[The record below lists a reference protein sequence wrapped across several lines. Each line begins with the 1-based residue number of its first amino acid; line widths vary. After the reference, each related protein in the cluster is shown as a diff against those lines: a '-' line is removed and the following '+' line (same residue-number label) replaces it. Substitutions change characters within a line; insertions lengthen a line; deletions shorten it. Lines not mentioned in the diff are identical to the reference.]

1 MIRLYNTQG
10 VPAYPLADI
19 ENFCVVH
26 TFEGDDSLSFDISPK
41 HPFYPNIAE
50 EIKLEYGDN
59 IFVIKGINERTD
71 RSTIS
76 ASLDLDVFRKNIH
89 KTYAKTG
96 LLSEVLRDL
105 LPAGWTAL
113 QTGVSS
119 SRQEISLENCTDL
132 EILYELQEIYGVV
145 YQWAVKNKQLT
156 VVDPS
161 TKTASGQYL
170 TDELNLESVSFKG
183 DSTDFITRLYAY
195 GKDGLSIATPANP
208 LEYIED
214 NTYSDKVVS
223 AVWVDTNYE
232 DAALLRA
239 AAEQKL
245 SELSQPTRSYECS
258 VIDLAQVN
266 PDYANLRFF
275 LYDVVTLIDR
285 NRKTRVNHQVVEYKE
300 YPLEPLRNVVTLS
313 NKTKTIKSSIN
324 STIHQV
330 EDKIEASKND
340 YQKAIEEATK
350 LITGNSGG
358 YVVLN
363 PAEKPEEILI
373 LDQPDK
379 ASARNVWRW
388 NKNGLGHSATGYSA
402 APDSYKLALT
412 ADGAIVADRITTGQ
426 LNGGLIKAGSVN
438 AEALS
443 ASYKKEVTDAITGES
458 TRLEQAFKAADQ
470 QLSSTISQT
479 YTTKTETD
487 NKLKSYSTTTQMN
500 SAITQK
506 ANEIS
511 TEVRKKVNESELG
524 TKITQ
529 NYESVRIAWN
539 KISQIIQ
546 FELAQLRIYDSS
558 ASTKK
563 LLMALGAGGSQ
574 FYRDNIY
581 VGNIGTSYDNDAP
594 SKKGLAFH
602 LDQGSYMTW
611 AYKKNSTDAIYTRML
626 SFEKGKNLSLGCAME
641 TLGNRL
647 YIDPSNTSWLAHF
660 DDGYGGIYSTKG
672 IRLQCNGNTALTLS
686 NNTIEFFGGNG
697 KYVDFHYM
705 EIKNVNLVQ
714 NALNIYALAFYN
726 GSRKYLEIQTYDVGL
741 WGIDCWAS
749 DGRMKRDISPS
760 DTDALA
766 LLLQINHRQFNWK
779 EDGVHQQLGYIA
791 QELEEVCPDFV
802 TQIPQKNEEGEVY
815 DHLYQVCAPGLL
827 PAVTRSIQQ
836 LNDKIEHQNRTIK
849 RQQEMIDWLAA
860 KLGLSNELISS
871 FPEDVQPISQ
881 NEPAQP
887 PARDYGEFHPIIRE
901 RNASGQNQMAQEGKP
916 KKSYMTYGEDGSSVT
931 FTSESESEEEV

>member
-41 HPFYPNIAE
+41 HPLYPNIAE

-71 RSTIS
+71 RSTVS

-89 KTYAKTG
+89 KTYSKTG
-96 LLSEVLRDL
+96 LLAEVLRDL
-105 LPAGWTAL
+105 LPAGWSAL

-119 SRQEISLENCTDL
+119 SRQEVSLENCTDL
-132 EILYELQEIYGVV
+132 EILYELQQIYGVV
-145 YQWAVKNKQLT
+145 YQWAVKKKQLT
-156 VVDPS
+156 VVDPN

-285 NRKTRVNHQVVEYKE
+285 NRRTRVNHQIVEYKE

-358 YVVLN
+358 YVVLS

-412 ADGAIVADRITTGQ
+412 ADGSIVADRITTGQ
-426 LNGGLIKAGSVN
+426 LNGGLIQAGSVS

-443 ASYKKEVTDAITGES
+443 ASYKEEVTDAITGES

-487 NKLKSYSTTTQMN
+487 NKLKAYSTTTQMN

-511 TEVRKKVNESELG
+511 TEVNKKVNESELG

-558 ASTKK
+558 TTTKK
-563 LLMALGAGGSQ
+563 LLMALGANGSQ
-574 FYRDNIY
+574 FYRDGLYI
-581 VGNIGTSYDNDAP
+581 GNIGTIQKFEDT
-594 SKKGLAFH
+594 SKKGLAFT
-602 LDQGSYMTW
+602 LDQGDHLTW
-611 AYKKNSTDAIYTRML
+611 AYKKNTSDTLYTRILTFEKDPGLSIGCNFLCSNNVYLDSAKKTRLISYTDGSSGIDTSSTIIFSYNRSPRIEVGQNSCVFKEPLNMNGYAIQNARGVIANEAGIRGMSL
-626 SFEKGKNLSLGCAME
+626 VLYTDGTDSNAGYLHISSFE
-641 TLGNRL
+641 
-647 YIDPSNTSWLAHF
+647 
-660 DDGYGGIYSTKG
+660 DGAFGINMW
-672 IRLQCNGNTALTLS
+672 R
-686 NNTIEFFGGNG
+686 
-697 KYVDFHYM
+697 
-705 EIKNVNLVQ
+705 
-714 NALNIYALAFYN
+714 
-726 GSRKYLEIQTYDVGL
+726 
-741 WGIDCWAS
+741 S
-749 DGRMKRDISPS
+749 DGRLKKNISES
-760 DTDALA
+760 ELDALD
-766 LLLQINHRQFNWK
+766 LILQIPHRQFDWK
-779 EDGVHQQLGYIA
+779 KGELHEQIGFIS
-791 QELEEVCPDFV
+791 QEMESIFPGFV
-802 TQIPQKNEEGEVY
+802 LKVPQKDKNGEVY
-815 DHLYQVCAPGLL
+815 DHVQQIDPTRLL
-827 PAVTRSIQQ
+827 PVVTRSIQQ
-836 LNDKIEHQNRTIK
+836 LNEKIEKQQKTIE
-849 RQQEMIDWLAA
+849 RQQALIDRIAET
-860 KLGLSNELISS
+860 LGLTDELSKIPMEQSDES
-871 FPEDVQPISQ
+871 KRSGRQASQ
-881 NEPAQP
+881 
-887 PARDYGEFHPIIRE
+887 YGELNLMTFEEPTPE
-901 RNASGQNQMAQEGKP
+901 EPPTLTPEETDS
-916 KKSYMTYGEDGSSVT
+916 SYLSYGEDGYTVSFSPSQGNHT
-931 FTSESESEEEV
+931 T